1 MDENTEEFKSPA
13 ELEQEA
19 RARARAD
26 IDKDVTDDKPA
37 AGQPVVVKHR
47 KPKSKRTL
55 LVCVFSLLALIGLAT
70 GGDYIS
76 GLLKKSNDETDESK
90 QPTEKPS
97 GGRERHDLGK
107 DINAL
112 TFIDAKPSEAPDD
125 ADEAEPVKEDTLPPP
140 PPPPAFNKATA
151 LAVDNDSGQ
160 PSTGGNKNSNRNAT
174 TGSTPAT
181 ATATAT
187 TENAE
192 SGDNVVSVTAV
203 RILNLD
209 PNLFIPVDRYIPCSM
224 MRRFVSDIAGNISCL
239 ISQDTYSAN
248 NHVKLIP
255 AGTVARGKY
264 RSGTLKNGQGRMFIA
279 WTELRTPDHL
289 IIPLVDTQATGQLGE
304 NGVAGWIDTHFWERF
319 GNAMMLS
326 VVDDTAAAIADN
338 VPSTDGDTDYTQNT
352 REAVADMAKVA
363 LENSINIPPTMY
375 LNQGDVISIMTGS
388 DIDFSGIYRLRLK
401 NQ

>member
-1 MDENTEEFKSPA
+1 MDDKTEELKSPA
-13 ELEQEA
+13 ELELEA
-19 RARARAD
+19 RARARAE
-26 IDKDVTDDKPA
+26 IDKNTPDDKPA
-37 AGQPVVVKHR
+37 AGQPIVVKHQ

-70 GGDYIS
+70 GGDYLFS
-76 GLLKKSNDETDESK
+76 LLKKGSDETEDSK
-90 QPTEKPS
+90 QATEKPTA
-97 GGRERHDLGK
+97 GRERHNLGK
-107 DINAL
+107 DTDAL
-112 TFIDAKPSEAPDD
+112 AFIDAKPSEVPAAPE
-125 ADEAEPVKEDTLPPP
+125 EAGEPEQVKEDTLPPP
-140 PPPPAFNKATA
+140 PPPVFNKASA
-151 LAVDNDSGQ
+151 LAIDSGQ
-160 PSTGGNKNSNRNAT
+160 SSGGNKSSSNSAKSAAT
-174 TGSTPAT
+174 GTALPA
-181 ATATAT
+181 
-187 TENAE
+187 AE
-192 SGDNVVSVTAV
+192 SADSAQSGDNVVAVTGV
-203 RILNLD
+203 KQLKLD

-239 ISQDTYSAN
+239 IGQDVYSAN

-264 RSGTLKNGQGRMFIA
+264 RSGTLKHGQGRMFIA

-289 IIPLVDTQATGQLGE
+289 VIPLVDSQATGQLGE

-326 VVDDTAAAIADN
+326 IVDDVAAAIAGN

-352 REAVADMAKVA
+352 REAVADMAKAA

-401 NQ
+401 NP

>member
-26 IDKDVTDDKPA
+26 IDQDVTDDKPA

-90 QPTEKPS
+90 QAMEKPS
-97 GGRERHDLGK
+97 GVRERHDMGK
-107 DINAL
+107 DTNPLA
-112 TFIDAKPSEAPDD
+112 FIDAKPSEAP
-125 ADEAEPVKEDTLPPP
+125 EELEETETVQENTLLPPP
-140 PPPPAFNKATA
+140 PPTFNKATA
-151 LAVDNDSGQ
+151 LAGDSASGQ
-160 PSTGGNKNSNRNAT
+160 PPAERNNNSGRNT
-174 TGSTPAT
+174 TTDSKPTT
-181 ATATAT
+181 ATAQASA
-187 TENAE
+187 ENAE
-192 SGDNVVSVTAV
+192 SGDNVVAVTGV
-203 RILNLD
+203 KQLKLD
-209 PNLFIPVDRYIPCSM
+209 QNLFIPVDRYIPCSM
-224 MRRFVSDIAGNISCL
+224 MRKFVSDIAGNISCL
-239 ISQDTYSAN
+239 ISQDVYSAN

-264 RSGTLKNGQGRMFIA
+264 RSGTLKHGQGRMFIA

-326 VVDDTAAAIADN
+326 IVDDVAAAIADN

-352 REAVADMAKVA
+352 REAVADMAKAA